1 MIRRSTLVVLIIL
14 AALIAFAFY
23 LRNQKG
29 QQGAA
34 ATPTTSSTSRPLFAA
49 SEGSV
54 TEIRVLDSAGISVDL
69 ARDQS
74 GKWVLKAPKAA
85 DADQAAA
92 EAAATQVTALHVL
105 STPQLT
111 LDIAGLSQPAYIMTF
126 TFSTGKTHKLAV
138 GAETPIQDGY
148 YTSLDSGPIQIVDL
162 QGLDALIKLLTQPPY
177 PATPTPIATAT
188 SLPATSSSGLSGS
201 ETPSGTGTP
210 PGTGTPAAATT
221 TPTATP

>member
-14 AALIAFAFY
+14 AALIAFTFY
-23 LRNQKG
+23 LRNQKA
-29 QQGAA
+29 QQAAA
-34 ATPTTSSTSRPLFAA
+34 ATPTSSGTSKSLFAA
-49 SEGSV
+49 AEGNV
-54 TEIRVLDSAGISVDL
+54 TEIKVQDSAGISVDL

-105 STPQLT
+105 STPPLT

-126 TFSTGKTHKLAV
+126 TFSSGKSHKLAV

-148 YTSLDSGPIQIVDL
+148 YTSLDSGPVQIVDL
-162 QGLDALIKLLTQPPY
+162 QGLNALIRLLTEPPY
-177 PATPTPIATAT
+177 PATPTPVATAT
-188 SLPATSSSGLSGS
+188 ELPATATTAPSGA
-201 ETPSGTGTP
+201 ETPVSTAAPEGTGTP
-210 PGTGTPAAATT
+210 GAAAS
-221 TPTATP
+221 TPTPTP